1 MFHWIRDDELQRIA
15 LPAKIVHYLDD
26 FLIIL
31 RPATTTDLNIN
42 TTRFS
47 ELSHELGLSIK
58 ESKNEEGMIAS
69 FGGIEMDRENM
80 VIWLPEK
87 KLLKAQQLVQ
97 NAIHQTLLLLLEL
110 QKLTGYLNFIAT
122 VVQLGRTFLRSLY
135 NMQLYILTER
145 TYYRRRISSEAQ
157 RGLTWWQKVL
167 ARAAERSIRKESR
180 ETISIYS
187 DAAGTKG
194 LGAVSIDSYF

>member
-1 MFHWIRDDELQRIA
+1 
-15 LPAKIVHYLDD
+15 
-26 FLIIL
+26 
-31 RPATTTDLNIN
+31 
-42 TTRFS
+42 
-47 ELSHELGLSIK
+47 
-58 ESKNEEGMIAS
+58 
-69 FGGIEMDRENM
+69 
-80 VIWLPEK
+80 
-87 KLLKAQQLVQ
+87 
-97 NAIHQTLLLLLEL
+97 
-110 QKLTGYLNFIAT
+110 
-122 VVQLGRTFLRSLY
+122 
-135 NMQLYILTER
+135 MQLYILTER